1 MKVRPVSPV
10 AWKNSAQWSAYHL
23 CYDDEMNRT
32 LCNQPVPAG
41 CKVQRYRTSDDE
53 TCKACVAKLDQ
64 ITAKRLSI
72 R

>member
-1 MKVRPVSPV
+1 MTVRPVSPV
-10 AWKNSAQWSAYHL
+10 AWKNSAAWSAYHL
-23 CYDDEMNRT
+23 CYDDELSRT
-32 LCNQPVPAG
+32 ICGQLVPSG

-64 ITAKRLSI
+64 LTAKRLSI